1 MSHKVKNVLTP
12 TFKNLCTAYDIIKYI
27 GFTALLLADSDTVM
41 MPLVHLP

>member
-1 MSHKVKNVLTP
+1 MSPKVKNILTP
-12 TFKNLCTAYDIIKYI
+12 TFKNLCTAHDFIKYM